1 MHTHTA
7 PCSRC
12 GVTTPGQLAEA
23 LRNGGYSG
31 AVLTNHFYGGNT
43 GISRALSWDEFVKQY
58 ELDYLA
64 CREAA
69 KEYDLDIIFGV
80 EEHISGGLE
89 LLVYGI
95 TPDVLYAHPEMKI
108 RDFELWHDVITSHGG
123 IVIQAHPYRERAY
136 IAEPKVLPRE
146 WIDGIE
152 VYNAG
157 NLTLM
162 NERAKMY
169 AEANPDLILTS
180 GADTHTPDSV
190 CYAGI
195 ECNERIRDGAEL
207 VRVLK
212 SGDYNLLK

>member
-12 GVTTPGQLAEA
+12 GVTTPEQLAEA
-23 LRNGGYSG
+23 LRSGGYNG

-69 KEYDLDIIFGV
+69 KEYDLDIIFGI

-89 LLVYGI
+89 ILIYGI
-95 TPDVLYAHPEMKI
+95 TPEVLYAHPELKI

-136 IAEPKVLPRE
+136 IAEPKVLPRQ

-162 NERAKMY
+162 NERARMY

-180 GADTHTPDSV
+180 GADTHSPDSV
-190 CYAGI
+190 CRAGI

-212 SGDYNLLK
+212 SGSYRLIK